1 MKIELNKDQ
10 AKILLND
17 LLGYKERLEDY
28 LQDESPDDP
37 HNNIEDYKESIELYS
52 VIIKQIR
59 TQNE

>member
-10 AKILLND
+10 TKILLSD

-28 LQDESPDDP
+28 LQDESAEDP
-37 HNNIEDYKESIELYS
+37 HNNIEAYKESIELYS

-59 TQNE
+59 THNE

>member
-1 MKIELNKDQ
+1 MKIELNKNQ
-10 AKILLND
+10 TKILLSD

-37 HNNIEDYKESIELYS
+37 HNNIEAYKESIELYS